1 MIDCKKSSSTPVSIS
16 QRYPQ
21 PLTDIQELPDT
32 RGIAIQRVGIQDLQ
46 YPILIN
52 NQQGLNQ
59 ASVGLF
65 NLSISLPAVQKGAHL
80 SRFVEI
86 IEKHQRAF
94 STQGDGLNDLLSLIQ
109 SILEA
114 DKAFLTVAFP
124 FFMDKLAPVTQLK
137 SLMNY
142 DIRFK
147 VEKQGNSPIQQEVS
161 VSVPVTSVCPCS
173 KAISQYGA
181 HNQRSLI
188 TLSLKTKYPVSFE
201 YWINL
206 IEKQGSA
213 ELFALLKRPDE
224 KWVTENAY
232 QNAKFVEDIVRDI
245 ALKLNQDENVIQYH
259 LASKNLESIHNHTA
273 YAEIWQGNASICS
286 IL

>member
-1 MIDCKKSSSTPVSIS
+1 MIECKKRSSTVASVSKE
-16 QRYPQ
+16 YPQ

-46 YPILIN
+46 YPIIIT
-52 NQQGLNQ
+52 NQQGLKQ

-80 SRFVEI
+80 SRFIEV

-94 STQGDGLNDLLSLIQ
+94 STEGDGLDDLLHLIQ
-109 SILEA
+109 STLHA
-114 DKAFLTVAFP
+114 DKAFLEISFP
-124 FFMDKLAPVTQLK
+124 FFIEKLAPITQLK
-137 SLMNY
+137 SIMNY
-142 DIRFK
+142 DVRFK
-147 VEKQGNSPIQQEVS
+147 VEKSGDSPMQQEVI

-173 KAISQYGA
+173 KAISLYGA
-181 HNQRSLI
+181 HNQRSLL

-201 YWINL
+201 YWISL

-245 ALKLNQDENVIQYH
+245 ALKLNQDENVMHYH
-259 LASKNLESIHNHTA
+259 IASKNLESIHNHAA
-273 YAEIWQGNASICS
+273 YAEIWHSNA
-286 IL
+286 